1 MHGKS
6 RKGGG
11 RHTDYKM
18 FRKEEDKGQPYREAA
33 SIENANVSSTHG
45 AKVMEKIKQGTN
57 VKGTNNKE
65 NKEKTIK
72 TGTKLKRGRNKQEG
86 KK

>member
-1 MHGKS
+1 MS
-6 RKGGG
+6 RKKEASRLQEHACMAKVERGGG

-45 AKVMEKIKQGTN
+45 AKVMEK
-57 VKGTNNKE
+57 NKL
-65 NKEKTIK
+65 
-72 TGTKLKRGRNKQEG
+72 GTKVEGLSMQEIR
-86 KK
+86 K